1 MQQVEVAMVCMHA
14 CATEL
19 DRFLAQWLVGQK
31 VKLTLA
37 VVTDVRGGAL
47 ASLQAIRPDDFPG
60 RDLLD
65 NQMVANF
72 IESVCV
78 QPGEMRFGQAFV
90 EFKVENVKPQPLRS
104 ANFVRAACQP
114 YEIGRTPR
122 ERCGRAPLVD
132 QDH

>member
-1 MQQVEVAMVCMHA
+1 MVCVHA

-19 DRFLAQWLVGQK
+19 DRFVAQWLVWRK

-37 VVTDVRGGAL
+37 VVTDVRGCAL

-90 EFKVENVKPQPLRS
+90 QLKVENLKPQPLCG
-104 ANFVRAACQP
+104 ANFVRAACQSC
-114 YEIGRTPR
+114 EIGRTLR